1 MTAVPREMPPEKLA
15 ELLKSGKPLL
25 LVDVREDWER
35 EIARLPGD
43 VHIPLHAIPARAAE
57 VVPPE
62 GGEVVLY
69 CHAGIRSWDAAAYLE
84 QARGLKD
91 VASLSG
97 GIDAWSWRVDPS
109 VPRY

>member
-1 MTAVPREMPPEKLA
+1 MPRELHPQKLA

-35 EIARLPGD
+35 EIAKLPGD
-43 VHIPLHAIPARAAE
+43 VHIPLDAIQARAAE
-57 VVPPE
+57 IVTPA

-69 CHAGIRSWDAAAYLE
+69 CHGGIRSWDAAAYLE
-84 QARGLKD
+84 QAHGLKD

-97 GIDAWSWRVDPS
+97 GIDAWSWLIDQTL
-109 VPRY
+109 PRY

>member
-1 MTAVPREMPPEKLA
+1 MPRELHPQKLA

-35 EIARLPGD
+35 EIAKLPGD
-43 VHIPLHAIPARAAE
+43 VHIPLDTFPARAAE
-57 VVPPE
+57 IVTPP

-69 CHAGIRSWDAAAYLE
+69 CHGGIRSWDAAGYLE
-84 QARGLKD
+84 QACGLKD

-97 GIDAWSWRVDPS
+97 GIDAWSWLVDS
-109 VPRY
+109 SMPRY